1 MGGVRYANIGL
12 GVGMTILVIGAIL
25 LKDSGEGALQA
36 LGLASFFLGFV
47 VYHGLDERN
56 KRRQGRDQ

>member
-12 GVGMTILVIGAIL
+12 AVGISVLAIGMFLFRHA
-25 LKDSGEGALQA
+25 GEGVLRGVVIAA
-36 LGLASFFLGFV
+36 FIVTFG

-56 KRRQGRDQ
+56 KRRERRQ